1 MSYFIYKFL
10 HLGDTL
16 KELEGSPPLKKLKQL
31 DLKQMKQG
39 KVDNKIPQ
47 TVHRTLTILKAQ
59 IHTMEIL
66 SFRATSI

>member
-1 MSYFIYKFL
+1 M
-10 HLGDTL
+10 

-47 TVHRTLTILKAQ
+47 TVQGT
-59 IHTMEIL
+59 
-66 SFRATSI
+66 